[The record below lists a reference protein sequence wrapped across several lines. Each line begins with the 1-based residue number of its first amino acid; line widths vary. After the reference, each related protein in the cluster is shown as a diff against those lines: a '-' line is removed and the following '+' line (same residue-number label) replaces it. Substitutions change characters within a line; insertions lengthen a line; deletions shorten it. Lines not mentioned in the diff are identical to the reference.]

1 MDNAI
6 YHFAIIDKFP
16 NTGPRKKDI
25 QEWLRKK
32 YIEYDPTDTIP
43 ELLRVAPYKSREKAY
58 EVDQIA
64 NYISHFAIRSPPY
77 QCQYSRLELV

>member
-25 QEWLRKK
+25 QEWLRKM

-64 NYISHFAIRSPPY
+64 NYMSL
-77 QCQYSRLELV
+77 CN